1 MFWLTAQAIVFGDRE
16 GLAVGNG
23 INDDRSGEQLLFSS
37 VTHKTAE
44 RTQVARRVES
54 NAQNA
59 TPSEPLPPARPS
71 SRKIPQSSPKG
82 TISSCS
88 YTCSLYTETTA
99 PTFALP
105 LVAFSIAETCAAR
118 YTGCGVWVWKM
129 TEAGARQERCLSGYS
144 PMVW

>member
-1 MFWLTAQAIVFGDRE
+1 M
-16 GLAVGNG
+16 GNG
-23 INDDRSGEQLLFSS
+23 INDDRGGEQLLFSS

-54 NAQNA
+54 NAQNP

-71 SRKIPQSSPKG
+71 SLKIPQSFPNG

-88 YTCSLYTETTA
+88 YTCSLYTKTIA
-99 PTFALP
+99 PTFALL
-105 LVAFSIAETCAAR
+105 LVAFSISETCGSR

-129 TEAGARQERCLSGYS
+129 TEDRARQERGSCLVTVQWSGNCRGR
-144 PMVW
+144 W